1 MSPSQDSEFPE
12 PDSMTV
18 DPANLGSVDPLSIE
32 GIFLAALSKSG
43 TEREAFLSLQCA
55 DSSQRQRVTALLV
68 AYEQAGNFLQQPAVA
83 VEPAPIGQYLAS
95 CDSPGTLGRLGL
107 YEILEEIGRG
117 GMGVVFR
124 AYDPKLQ
131 RIVAVKALAP
141 ELARLPSARQ
151 RFLREARAA
160 AAVSHPHVVTIFA
173 VEGTEE
179 ASLGTERT
187 TLPFLVMECI
197 VGQTLHDKIKRVGA
211 LKFEEIVRISRQIA
225 EGLTAAHKRGLIHRD
240 IKPANILL
248 ENGVERVKITD
259 FGLARTTS
267 DGGITHTGEILG
279 TPQCMSPEQA
289 RGEIVDQRSDLFSLG
304 CVMYTMCTGFSPFRA
319 DNMLAVMKKVCE
331 ETPRPIAQINPNI
344 PEWLCELVHRLLE
357 KEPERRVQKAEGVV
371 QVLESRVDNS
381 PRGAAQSPPKPPLA
395 SLPEEDAKEIW
406 WNSQLPDIAA
416 ISFLLAMLQGAI
428 YADVADVEP
437 FLTGL
442 LVWAAAYLF
451 RIVCK
456 CGRWINRQNFVVS
469 LLAIIPGGILGVLI
483 RQKGGYFELGT
494 PVFVFSSAS
503 IIFWLLTRWFPQLFI
518 QNRPTAAQQIAAPSP
533 AASGFGLTTKSLV
546 FVALC
551 AAGIAIHQGL
561 SISSSGSK
569 QTSALLIF
577 FLLIALMFWLIIKL
591 GAIVVRRTRALD
603 VVRASA
609 LATPQA
615 AQRARTPWILLE
627 WIIVGT
633 LGIAVLSSLGFATVW
648 IMSYLPAPD
657 EIGPRAYCVIRTPV
671 AENVKYITID
681 GKQAKLEP
689 GGPGEWRTTTPQGIR
704 EIYVAYDSDSVLNQE
719 RFFTTTANVAPGRT
733 TVITA
738 EPVMVRSLIRPPG
751 IEAPMSVQTGR
762 MRIPAAIPSDQTS
775 TGLPINHDA
784 IPTEVTASIPLADA
798 VEVLSDPTTMPAPP
812 FELFTGTVQ
821 GVWIDEP
828 GLLVRLKRFDF
839 EGTEKNGEEFYT
851 KATWGTGTFLRSKDD
866 EQLGVNPIQQ
876 VGVELLPGRYSVLVQ
891 DLDYGWPLDRRGT
904 ITLGSGPQYIHVKR
918 SFDSHWL
925 RSDGDTQFP
934 VPFRWA
940 GKTYQIQTPQEVQFV
955 NTLLLLL
962 SKGDGSEGTAKDT
975 DTQSMIAGFSDQ
987 HFVAEAIEIDAQSGS
1002 ARLKRERT
1010 LAQIDI
1016 QSANVLAG
1024 FMSPLGRLEW
1034 KGPHKSPQG
1043 VFVPRQE
1050 LRMFVKDELIGWDT
1064 LAWYDNQ
1071 PIATDDPLAT
1081 PLVAR
1086 RDRAFI
1092 KKFAETE
1099 PPKSPVVNL
1108 WFQWFG
1114 TNPDLPRKSAPAIR
1128 RLISAWA
1135 DGQPDVPE
1143 AELLQLGG
1151 ATTLEELFIRPTS
1164 GNAAPAV
1171 TGDKVEPKTE
1181 ESNTEFVPPA
1191 FLVPGS
1197 TPGTWRMKEPP
1208 DGAVTPN

>member
-18 DPANLGSVDPLSIE
+18 DPANLGSVDPLSVE
-32 GIFLAALSKSG
+32 GIFLVALSKSG

-55 DSSQRQRVTALLV
+55 DSAQRQRVTALLV

-83 VEPAPIGQYLAS
+83 VEPAPIGQYLAA
-95 CDSPGTLGRLGL
+95 CESPGTLGRLGL

-211 LKFEEIVRISRQIA
+211 LKVEEIIRISRQIA

-331 ETPRPIAQINPNI
+331 ETPRAIDQINASI
-344 PEWLCELVHRLLE
+344 PEWLCQLVHRLLE
-357 KEPERRVQKAEGVV
+357 KEPERRVATAEGVV
-371 QVLESRVDNS
+371 QVLESKVDNS
-381 PRGAAQSPPKPPLA
+381 PRDAVGATPKPPLA
-395 SLPEEDAKEIW
+395 SSSKEQTKATW
-406 WNSQLPDIAA
+406 WNSQLPDVAA
-416 ISFLLAMLQGAI
+416 ISFLLAMFQGAV
-428 YADVADVEP
+428 YRDVAYVEP
-437 FLTGL
+437 FYTGL
-442 LVWAAAYLF
+442 LVWAAAFLF
-451 RIVCK
+451 RMLSK
-456 CGRWINRQNFVVS
+456 RGPWINWTNFVVS
-469 LLAIIPGGILGVLI
+469 LLAIILGGVFGVLL
-483 RQKGGYFELGT
+483 RQGRGGMVFGPE
-494 PVFVFSSAS
+494 VFVFGSAA
-503 IIFWLLTRWFPQLFI
+503 IIFWLLQRWFPQLFI
-518 QNRPTAAQQIAAPSP
+518 QNGWADPRQIVAPISRADVAATATAGADRLEPRQPLSLLSFVGWMFVGIFCL
-533 AASGFGLTTKSLV
+533 GFIG
-546 FVALC
+546 
-551 AAGIAIHQGL
+551 GIP
-561 SISSSGSK
+561 
-569 QTSALLIF
+569 
-577 FLLIALMFWLIIKL
+577 
-591 GAIVVRRTRALD
+591 
-603 VVRASA
+603 
-609 LATPQA
+609 LA
-615 AQRARTPWILLE
+615 
-627 WIIVGT
+627 
-633 LGIAVLSSLGFATVW
+633 IAVIVRDFKAQNAQIQHATF
-648 IMSYLPAPD
+648 
-657 EIGPRAYCVIRTPV
+657 VIRTPE
-671 AENVKYITID
+671 AENLKYVTIN
-681 GKQAKLEP
+681 GEQAILQP
-689 GGPGEWRTTTPQGIR
+689 GGPGEWRIATTPGTHS
-704 EIYVAYDSDSVLNQE
+704 IYVSYSSDSMLNQE
-719 RFFTTTANVAPGRT
+719 RFFTTTVTVSQGLT

-738 EPVMVRSLIRPPG
+738 EPAMVRALTRPPG
-751 IEAPMSVQTGR
+751 VEAPANANSTPMLAGVTN
-762 MRIPAAIPSDQTS
+762 APSS
-775 TGLPINHDA
+775 P
-784 IPTEVTASIPLADA
+784 SIPLADA
-798 VEVLSDPTTMPAPP
+798 VEVLADPTTMPAPP
-812 FELFTGTVQ
+812 FDPFTGTVQ

-851 KATWGTGTFLRSKDD
+851 KATWGTGTFLRAKDD
-866 EQLGVNPIQQ
+866 EKVAVNPMQQ
-876 VGVELLPGRYSVLVQ
+876 VGVELLPGRYGVLVQ
-891 DLDYGWPLDRRGT
+891 DLDYGWSLDRRGA

-925 RSDGDTQFP
+925 RIDSDTQFP

-940 GKTYQIQTPQEVQFV
+940 GETYQIQTAQEVQFV
-955 NTLLLLL
+955 NTLLSWL
-962 SKGDGSEGTAKDT
+962 SKGDGSEGIAKDT
-975 DTQSMIAGFSDQ
+975 DMQSMIAGFSDQ
-987 HFVAEAIEIDAQSGS
+987 DFVAQAIEIDPQSGS

-1016 QSANVLAG
+1016 QSANMQAG

-1034 KGPHKSPQG
+1034 TGPYKTTRG
-1043 VFVPRQE
+1043 LFVPRQE
-1050 LRMFVKDELIGWDT
+1050 LRMFVKDELMGWDST
-1064 LAWYDNQ
+1064 EWYDNQ

-1086 RDRAFI
+1086 RDRALI
-1092 KKFAETE
+1092 KKFADTE
-1099 PPKSPVVNL
+1099 PPKSQVVNL
-1108 WFQWFG
+1108 WFHWFG

-1151 ATTLEELFIRPTS
+1151 ATTLTELFIRHTS
-1164 GNAAPAV
+1164 ANAAPAV
-1171 TGDKVEPKTE
+1171 TIETVEPKTE
-1181 ESNTEFVPPA
+1181 ESEPEFVPPA

-1197 TPGTWRMKEPP
+1197 TPGTWRIKEPP
-1208 DGAVTPN
+1208 DGALAPT

>member
-1 MSPSQDSEFPE
+1 MSSLHDSEFPE

-18 DPANLGSVDPLSIE
+18 DPANLGSVDPLSVE
-32 GIFLAALSKSG
+32 GIFLVALSKSG
-43 TEREAFLSLQCA
+43 PERDTFLSVQCV
-55 DSSQRQRVTALLV
+55 DPSQRQRVEGLLQ
-68 AYEQAGNFLQQPAVA
+68 AYEQAGNFLQKPAVA
-83 VEPAPIGQYLAS
+83 EATPIGQYLDQCAL
-95 CDSPGTLGRLGL
+95 PGTMGKLGP

-124 AYDPKLQ
+124 AHDPKLQ

-187 TLPFLVMECI
+187 TLPYLVMECI

-211 LKFEEIVRISRQIA
+211 LKVEEIVRISRQIA

-304 CVMYTMCTGFSPFRA
+304 CVMYTMCTGVSPFRA

-331 ETPRPIAQINPNI
+331 ETPRPIAQVNPNL
-344 PEWLCELVHRLLE
+344 PEWLCELVRQLLE
-357 KEPERRVQKAEGVV
+357 KEPERRVQTAEEVV
-371 QVLESRVDNS
+371 GTLESRVARS
-381 PRGAAQSPPKPPLA
+381 RVTSTEATSQTKVEPEKKMPQWLLTPVIPRWGKQCRTGALEISVA
-395 SLPEEDAKEIW
+395 SLVLGMIHGSTRGGTIVESLTIGAVFW
-406 WNSQLPDIAA
+406 GIAALLRSLAGICRWVTWQMVA
-416 ISFLLAMLQGAI
+416 ISF
-428 YADVADVEP
+428 
-437 FLTGL
+437 
-442 LVWAAAYLF
+442 
-451 RIVCK
+451 
-456 CGRWINRQNFVVS
+456 VS
-469 LLAIIPGGILGVLI
+469 LAIGSLNGIMLRHEAGQKVQGVL
-483 RQKGGYFELGT
+483 
-494 PVFVFSSAS
+494 FVFGSAMA
-503 IIFWLLTRWFPQLFI
+503 IFWLLNRWFPQLFI
-518 QNRPTAAQQIAAPSP
+518 QNRSPQPDSSASTVAEFSAEQQSARAEVRPRSP
-533 AASGFGLTTKSLV
+533 WV
-546 FVALC
+546 
-551 AAGIAIHQGL
+551 I
-561 SISSSGSK
+561 
-569 QTSALLIF
+569 
-577 FLLIALMFWLIIKL
+577 
-591 GAIVVRRTRALD
+591 
-603 VVRASA
+603 
-609 LATPQA
+609 
-615 AQRARTPWILLE
+615 LE

-648 IMSYLPAPD
+648 IVSYLPAPG
-657 EIGPRAYCVIRTPV
+657 EIGPRAYCVIRTPE
-671 AENVKYITID
+671 AENVKYVTID
-681 GKQAKLEP
+681 GKQAILEP
-689 GGPGEWRTTTPQGIR
+689 GGPGEWRTTTTQGIR

-719 RFFTTTANVAPGRT
+719 RFFTTTANIGPTRVT
-733 TVITA
+733 IITA
-738 EPVMVRSLIRPPG
+738 EPVMVRSLTRPKGIEVPITVPDRPTAPLHSPPG
-751 IEAPMSVQTGR
+751 
-762 MRIPAAIPSDQTS
+762 
-775 TGLPINHDA
+775 
-784 IPTEVTASIPLADA
+784 EVTAGVQSPSSNPSTTESTSSIPLADA
-798 VEVLSDPTTMPAPP
+798 VEVLNDPATMPAPP
-812 FELFTGTVQ
+812 FDPFTGTVQ
-821 GVWIDEP
+821 GAWIDEP
-828 GLLVRLKRFDF
+828 GLQVRLKRFDF

-851 KATWGTGTFLRSKDD
+851 KARWGTGTFLRSKDD
-866 EQLGVNPIQQ
+866 EKVRVNPIQE
-876 VGVELLPGRYSVLVQ
+876 VGVELLPGRYSILVQ
-891 DLDYGWPLDRRGT
+891 DLDFGWPLDRRGT
-904 ITLGSGPQYIHVKR
+904 ITLGAGPQYIHVKR

-940 GKTYQIQTPQEVQFV
+940 GKTYQIQTAQEVQFI
-955 NTLLLLL
+955 NTLLSWL
-962 SKGDGSEGTAKDT
+962 SKGDGSEGIAKDT
-975 DTQSMIAGFSDQ
+975 HMQSMIAGFSDQ
-987 HFVAEAIEIDAQSGS
+987 HFVAEAIEIDPQNGAT
-1002 ARLKRERT
+1002 RLKRERT

-1016 QSANVLAG
+1016 QSNNMQAG

-1034 KGPHKSPQG
+1034 KGPYKSPLG
-1043 VFVPRQE
+1043 LFVPRQE

-1071 PIATDDPLAT
+1071 PIATDDPLTT

-1086 RDRAFI
+1086 RDRALI
-1092 KKFAETE
+1092 RKFAETE
-1099 PPKSPVVNL
+1099 PPKSPVINL

-1128 RLISAWA
+1128 RLISAWT

-1143 AELLQLGG
+1143 AELLQIGG
-1151 ATTLEELFIRPTS
+1151 ATTLAELFIRPTS
-1164 GNAAPAV
+1164 LNAAPAV
-1171 TGDKVEPKTE
+1171 TLETVEPKTE

-1197 TPGTWRMKEPP
+1197 TPGTWRIKEPP
-1208 DGAVTPN
+1208 DGALAPN

>member
-18 DPANLGSVDPLSIE
+18 DPANLGSVDPLSVE
-32 GIFLAALSKSG
+32 GIFLVALSKSG

-55 DSSQRQRVTALLV
+55 DSAQRQRVTALLV
-68 AYEQAGNFLQQPAVA
+68 AYEQAGNFLQPPAVA
-83 VEPAPIGQYLAS
+83 VEPAPIGQYLAA
-95 CDSPGTLGRLGL
+95 CESPGTLGRLGL

-211 LKFEEIVRISRQIA
+211 LKVEEIIRISRQIA

-331 ETPRPIAQINPNI
+331 ETPRAIDQINASI
-344 PEWLCELVHRLLE
+344 PEWLCQLVHRLLE
-357 KEPERRVQKAEGVV
+357 KEPERRVATAEGVV
-371 QVLESRVDNS
+371 QVLESKVDNS
-381 PRGAAQSPPKPPLA
+381 PRDAVGATPKPPLA
-395 SLPEEDAKEIW
+395 SSSKEQTKATW
-406 WNSQLPDIAA
+406 WNSQLPDVAA
-416 ISFLLAMLQGAI
+416 ISFLLAMFQGAV
-428 YADVADVEP
+428 YRDVAYVEP
-437 FLTGL
+437 FYTGL
-442 LVWAAAYLF
+442 LVWAAAFLF
-451 RIVCK
+451 RMLSK
-456 CGRWINRQNFVVS
+456 RGPWINWTNFVVS
-469 LLAIIPGGILGVLI
+469 LLAIILGGVFGVLL
-483 RQKGGYFELGT
+483 RQGRGGMVFGPE
-494 PVFVFSSAS
+494 VFVFGSAA
-503 IIFWLLTRWFPQLFI
+503 IIFWLLQRWFPQLFI
-518 QNRPTAAQQIAAPSP
+518 QNGWADPRQIVAPISRADVAATATAGADRLEPRQPLSLLSFVGWMFVGIFCL
-533 AASGFGLTTKSLV
+533 GFIG
-546 FVALC
+546 
-551 AAGIAIHQGL
+551 GIP
-561 SISSSGSK
+561 
-569 QTSALLIF
+569 
-577 FLLIALMFWLIIKL
+577 
-591 GAIVVRRTRALD
+591 
-603 VVRASA
+603 
-609 LATPQA
+609 LA
-615 AQRARTPWILLE
+615 
-627 WIIVGT
+627 
-633 LGIAVLSSLGFATVW
+633 IAVIVRDFKAQNAQIQHATF
-648 IMSYLPAPD
+648 
-657 EIGPRAYCVIRTPV
+657 VIRTPE
-671 AENVKYITID
+671 AENLKYVTIN
-681 GKQAKLEP
+681 GEQAILQP
-689 GGPGEWRTTTPQGIR
+689 GGPGEWRIATTPGTHS
-704 EIYVAYDSDSVLNQE
+704 IYVSYSSDSMLNQE
-719 RFFTTTANVAPGRT
+719 RFFTTTVTVSQGLT

-738 EPVMVRSLIRPPG
+738 EPAMVRALTRPPG
-751 IEAPMSVQTGR
+751 VEAPANANSTPMLAGVTN
-762 MRIPAAIPSDQTS
+762 APSS
-775 TGLPINHDA
+775 P
-784 IPTEVTASIPLADA
+784 SIPLADA
-798 VEVLSDPTTMPAPP
+798 VEVLADPTTMPAPP
-812 FELFTGTVQ
+812 FDPFTGTVQ

-851 KATWGTGTFLRSKDD
+851 KATWGTGTFLRAKDD
-866 EQLGVNPIQQ
+866 EKVAVNPMQQ
-876 VGVELLPGRYSVLVQ
+876 VGVELLPGRYGVLVQ
-891 DLDYGWPLDRRGT
+891 DLDYGWSLDRRGA

-925 RSDGDTQFP
+925 RIDSDTQFP

-940 GKTYQIQTPQEVQFV
+940 GETYQIQTAQEVQFV
-955 NTLLLLL
+955 NTLLSWL
-962 SKGDGSEGTAKDT
+962 SKGDGSEGIAKDT
-975 DTQSMIAGFSDQ
+975 DMQSMIAGFSDQ
-987 HFVAEAIEIDAQSGS
+987 DFVAQAIEIDPQSGS

-1016 QSANVLAG
+1016 QSANMQAG

-1034 KGPHKSPQG
+1034 TGPYKTTRG
-1043 VFVPRQE
+1043 LFVPRQE
-1050 LRMFVKDELIGWDT
+1050 LRMFVKDELMGWDST
-1064 LAWYDNQ
+1064 EWYDNQ

-1086 RDRAFI
+1086 RDRALI
-1092 KKFAETE
+1092 KKFADTE
-1099 PPKSPVVNL
+1099 PPKSQVVNL
-1108 WFQWFG
+1108 WFHWFG

-1151 ATTLEELFIRPTS
+1151 ATTLTELFIRHTS
-1164 GNAAPAV
+1164 ANAAPAV
-1171 TGDKVEPKTE
+1171 TIETVEPKTE
-1181 ESNTEFVPPA
+1181 ESEPEFVPPA

-1197 TPGTWRMKEPP
+1197 TPGTWRIKEPP
-1208 DGAVTPN
+1208 DGALAPT

>member
-1 MSPSQDSEFPE
+1 MSPSQDSEIPE
-12 PDSMTV
+12 PESMTV
-18 DPANLGSVDPLSIE
+18 DPANLGSVDPLSVE
-32 GIFLAALSKSG
+32 GIFLVALSKSG

-55 DSSQRQRVTALLV
+55 DSLQRQRVTALLV

-83 VEPAPIGQYLAS
+83 VEPTPIGHYLAA
-95 CDSPGTLGRLGL
+95 CESPGTLGRLGL

-160 AAVSHPHVVTIFA
+160 AAVSHLHVVTIFA

-211 LKFEEIVRISRQIA
+211 LKVEEIIRISRQIA

-331 ETPRPIAQINPNI
+331 ETPRPMAQINPNL

-357 KEPERRVQKAEGVV
+357 KEPERRVQTAEGVV

-483 RQKGGYFELGT
+483 RQQGGYFELGA
-494 PVFVFSSAS
+494 PVFVFGSAA

-518 QNRPTAAQQIAAPSP
+518 QNRPAAARQIAPPSP

-577 FLLIALMFWLIIKL
+577 FLLIALMLWLIIKL

-603 VVRASA
+603 AIRAC
-609 LATPQA
+609 
-615 AQRARTPWILLE
+615 ARN
-627 WIIVGT
+627 
-633 LGIAVLSSLGFATVW
+633 SS
-648 IMSYLPAPD
+648 
-657 EIGPRAYCVIRTPV
+657 
-671 AENVKYITID
+671 
-681 GKQAKLEP
+681 
-689 GGPGEWRTTTPQGIR
+689 
-704 EIYVAYDSDSVLNQE
+704 
-719 RFFTTTANVAPGRT
+719 GRT
-733 TVITA
+733 TCKNSMDIARVDHRWNARHCNYGESGLCHCADYPVPAGSRRAWTA
-738 EPVMVRSLIRPPG
+738 CLLRDSNPGGGERQIRHDRW
-751 IEAPMSVQTGR
+751 QTGDTR
-762 MRIPAAIPSDQTS
+762 TRRTRGME
-775 TGLPINHDA
+775 N
-784 IPTEVTASIPLADA
+784 
-798 VEVLSDPTTMPAPP
+798 
-812 FELFTGTVQ
+812 
-821 GVWIDEP
+821 
-828 GLLVRLKRFDF
+828 
-839 EGTEKNGEEFYT
+839 NG
-851 KATWGTGTFLRSKDD
+851 D
-866 EQLGVNPIQQ
+866 
-876 VGVELLPGRYSVLVQ
+876 
-891 DLDYGWPLDRRGT
+891 
-904 ITLGSGPQYIHVKR
+904 
-918 SFDSHWL
+918 
-925 RSDGDTQFP
+925 
-934 VPFRWA
+934 
-940 GKTYQIQTPQEVQFV
+940 
-955 NTLLLLL
+955 
-962 SKGDGSEGTAKDT
+962 
-975 DTQSMIAGFSDQ
+975 
-987 HFVAEAIEIDAQSGS
+987 
-1002 ARLKRERT
+1002 
-1010 LAQIDI
+1010 
-1016 QSANVLAG
+1016 
-1024 FMSPLGRLEW
+1024 
-1034 KGPHKSPQG
+1034 
-1043 VFVPRQE
+1043 
-1050 LRMFVKDELIGWDT
+1050 
-1064 LAWYDNQ
+1064 
-1071 PIATDDPLAT
+1071 
-1081 PLVAR
+1081 
-1086 RDRAFI
+1086 
-1092 KKFAETE
+1092 
-1099 PPKSPVVNL
+1099 
-1108 WFQWFG
+1108 
-1114 TNPDLPRKSAPAIR
+1114 
-1128 RLISAWA
+1128 
-1135 DGQPDVPE
+1135 
-1143 AELLQLGG
+1143 
-1151 ATTLEELFIRPTS
+1151 S
-1164 GNAAPAV
+1164 GN
-1171 TGDKVEPKTE
+1171 TQY
-1181 ESNTEFVPPA
+1181 
-1191 FLVPGS
+1191 LCCL
-1197 TPGTWRMKEPP
+1197 
-1208 DGAVTPN
+1208 

>member
-1 MSPSQDSEFPE
+1 MSPSQDSEIPE

-32 GIFLAALSKSG
+32 GIFLVALSKSG

-55 DSSQRQRVTALLV
+55 DSLQRQRVTALLV
-68 AYEQAGNFLQQPAVA
+68 AYEQAGNFLQRPAVA

-95 CDSPGTLGRLGL
+95 CESPGTLGRLGL

-211 LKFEEIVRISRQIA
+211 LKVEEIIRISRQIA

-331 ETPRPIAQINPNI
+331 ETPRPIAQINPNL

-357 KEPERRVQKAEGVV
+357 KEPEHRVQTAEGVV
-371 QVLESRVDNS
+371 RVLESRVDTS
-381 PRGAAQSPPKPPLA
+381 PRHAVQLPPRPPLA
-395 SLPEEDAKEIW
+395 SLPEEDGKEIW
-406 WNSQLPDIAA
+406 WNSQFPDVAA
-416 ISFLLAMLQGAI
+416 ISFLLAMFQGAI

-494 PVFVFSSAS
+494 PVFVFGSAG

-518 QNRPTAAQQIAAPSP
+518 QNRPAAARQIAPPSP

-577 FLLIALMFWLIIKL
+577 FLLIALMLWLIIKL

-603 VVRASA
+603 TVRASV

-615 AQRARTPWILLE
+615 AQRARIPWIVLE

-633 LGIAVLSSLGFATVW
+633 LGIAIMASLGFATVL
-648 IMSYLPAPD
+648 IIPYLPAPD
-657 EIGPRAYCVIRTPV
+657 ELGPRAYCVIRTPV
-671 AENVKYITID
+671 AENVKYVTID
-681 GKQAKLEP
+681 GKRATLEP
-689 GGPGEWRTTTPQGIR
+689 GGPGEWRTTATQGIR
-704 EIYVAYDSDSVLNQE
+704 NIYVAYDSDSLLNQE
-719 RFFTTTANVAPGRT
+719 RFFTTTANIGPGRIT
-733 TVITA
+733 IITA
-738 EPVMVRSLIRPPG
+738 EPVMVRSLTPPPD

-762 MRIPAAIPSDQTS
+762 SRIPTAIPSDQTS

-784 IPTEVTASIPLADA
+784 ISTEVTASIPLADA
-798 VEVLSDPTTMPAPP
+798 VEILTERASTPVASYSARD
-812 FELFTGTVQ
+812 E
-821 GVWIDEP
+821 VWINEP
-828 GLLVRLKRFDF
+828 GLIIRIRRESF
-839 EGTEKNGEEFYT
+839 EGLEEEQLEYCSNV
-851 KATWGTGTFLRSKDD
+851 TWGEGRFIRPKDNAEVTD
-866 EQLGVNPIQQ
+866 IPA
-876 VGVELLPGRYSVLVQ
+876 GRYQVLVQ

-904 ITLGSGPQYIHVKR
+904 ITIGNELTVVHVMR
-918 SFDSHWL
+918 SFQAHRLQSSGAD
-925 RSDGDTQFP
+925 RFP
-934 VPFRWA
+934 MSFRWA
-940 GKTYQIQTPQEVQFV
+940 GKSYQIDTPDDVQIVNGLLAATAEKQNYVAPESFRTHPLFV
-955 NTLLLLL
+955 
-962 SKGDGSEGTAKDT
+962 
-975 DTQSMIAGFSDQ
+975 
-987 HFVAEAIEIDAQSGS
+987 EAVDVEINGGGHSL
-1002 ARLKRERT
+1002 RHHRT
-1010 LAQIDI
+1010 LAQIDV
-1016 QSANVLAG
+1016 QSSDMLAG
-1024 FMSPLGRLEW
+1024 FRSPLGVLAW
-1034 KGPHKSPQG
+1034 NQKCVSPGG
-1043 VFVPRQE
+1043 VFVPTQGLE
-1050 LRMFVKDELIGWDT
+1050 MFVTDRLVGWGINGWIDHR
-1064 LAWYDNQ
+1064 
-1071 PIATDDPLAT
+1071 PIAMDNSLAM
-1081 PLVAR
+1081 PLVVR
-1086 RDRAFI
+1086 RDRGF
-1092 KKFAETE
+1092 
-1099 PPKSPVVNL
+1099 
-1108 WFQWFG
+1108 
-1114 TNPDLPRKSAPAIR
+1114 IR
-1128 RLISAWA
+1128 RLSEAPPENSSVSGAIAFYFRWFDDASFIKPETVPAVQRLVAAWA

-1143 AELLQLGG
+1143 SELLQLGE
-1151 ATTLEELFIRPTS
+1151 ASSCEELWMEKSPEGSAVSS
-1164 GNAAPAV
+1164 G
-1171 TGDKVEPKTE
+1171 PK
-1181 ESNTEFVPPA
+1181 
-1191 FLVPGS
+1191 FLIAGS
-1197 TPGTWRMKEPP
+1197 MSGTWRMKEPP
-1208 DGAVTPN
+1208 EGALAPN

>member
-18 DPANLGSVDPLSIE
+18 DPANLGSVDPHSVE
-32 GIFLAALSKSG
+32 GIFLVALSKSG
-43 TEREAFLSLQCA
+43 SERDAFLSVQCA
-55 DSSQRQRVTALLV
+55 DPSQRQRVEGLLQ
-68 AYEQAGNFLQQPAVA
+68 AYEQAGNFLQKPAVA
-83 VEPAPIGQYLAS
+83 AEATPIGQYLDQCAL
-95 CDSPGTLGRLGL
+95 PGTLGKLGP

-124 AYDPKLQ
+124 AHDPKLQ

-160 AAVSHPHVVTIFA
+160 AAVSHPHVVMIFA

-187 TLPFLVMECI
+187 TLPYLVMECI
-197 VGQTLHDKIKRVGA
+197 VGQTLHDKVKRVGA
-211 LKFEEIVRISRQIA
+211 LKVEEIVRISRQIA

-304 CVMYTMCTGFSPFRA
+304 CVMYTMCTGVSPFRA

-357 KEPERRVQKAEGVV
+357 KEPERRVQTAEGVV

-381 PRGAAQSPPKPPLA
+381 PRHAVQSPPKPPSA
-395 SLPEEDAKEIW
+395 SLPKEETKATW
-406 WNSQLPDIAA
+406 WNSQLPDVAA
-416 ISFLLAMLQGAI
+416 ISFLLAMFQGAV
-428 YADVADVEP
+428 YADVADVESV
-437 FLTGL
+437 LTGL
-442 LVWAAAYLF
+442 LVWGAAYLF
-451 RIVCK
+451 RVVCK

-494 PVFVFSSAS
+494 PVFVFGSAG

-518 QNRPTAAQQIAAPSP
+518 QNRFPW
-533 AASGFGLTTKSLV
+533 
-546 FVALC
+546 
-551 AAGIAIHQGL
+551 
-561 SISSSGSK
+561 
-569 QTSALLIF
+569 QTSAASTISESEAGQQF
-577 FLLIALMFWLIIKL
+577 AQPAVRSRVPW
-591 GAIVVRRTRALD
+591 AI
-603 VVRASA
+603 
-609 LATPQA
+609 
-615 AQRARTPWILLE
+615 LE

-633 LGIAVLSSLGFATVW
+633 LGIAIMASLGFATVL
-648 IMSYLPAPD
+648 IMPYLPTPD
-657 EIGPRAYCVIRTPV
+657 EISPHATCVIRTPV
-671 AENVKYITID
+671 AENVKYVTIN
-681 GKQAKLEP
+681 GKQAILEP
-689 GGPGEWRTTTPQGIR
+689 GGPGEWRTTTTPGTHG
-704 EIYVAYDSDSVLNQE
+704 IYVAYDSDSFLNQE
-719 RFFTTTANVAPGRT
+719 RFFTTTVNAERGRAT
-733 TVITA
+733 IITA
-738 EPVMVRSLIRPPG
+738 EPVMVRSLTRPPG
-751 IEAPMSVQTGR
+751 IEAPIAVPDSPTAPLHSPPGELSASLQSSSSN
-762 MRIPAAIPSDQTS
+762 PST
-775 TGLPINHDA
+775 
-784 IPTEVTASIPLADA
+784 TEFASSIPLADA
-798 VEVLSDPTTMPAPP
+798 VEVLNDPATMPAPP
-812 FELFTGTVQ
+812 FDPFSGTVQ
-821 GVWIDEP
+821 GVWVDEP

-851 KATWGTGTFLRSKDD
+851 KAKWGTGTFLRSKDD
-866 EQLGVNPIQQ
+866 EKVRVNPIAE

-918 SFDSHWL
+918 SFDSHRL

-940 GKTYQIQTPQEVQFV
+940 GETYQIQTAQEVQFV
-955 NTLLLLL
+955 NTLLLWL
-962 SKGDGSEGTAKDT
+962 SKGDGSEGIAKDT
-975 DTQSMIAGFSDQ
+975 DMQSMIAGFSDQ
-987 HFVAEAIEIDAQSGS
+987 HFVAEAIEIDPQSGS

-1010 LAQIDI
+1010 LARIDI
-1016 QSANVLAG
+1016 QSANMQAG

-1043 VFVPRQE
+1043 LFVPRQE
-1050 LRMFVKDELIGWDT
+1050 LRMFVKDELMGWDST
-1064 LAWYDNQ
+1064 EWYDNQ
-1071 PIATDDPLAT
+1071 PIATDDSLAT
-1081 PLVAR
+1081 PLVVR
-1086 RDRAFI
+1086 RDRALI
-1092 KKFAETE
+1092 KKFADTE
-1099 PPKSPVVNL
+1099 PPKSTVVNL

-1151 ATTLEELFIRPTS
+1151 ATTLTELFIRPTALPS
-1164 GNAAPAV
+1164 PEPV
-1171 TGDKVEPKTE
+1171 RYIEFSEDKPVATKTDKPK
-1181 ESNTEFVPPA
+1181 TEFVPPA
-1191 FLVPGS
+1191 FLAPGS
-1197 TPGTWRMKEPP
+1197 TPGTWRIKEPP
-1208 DGAVTPN
+1208 EGALAPN